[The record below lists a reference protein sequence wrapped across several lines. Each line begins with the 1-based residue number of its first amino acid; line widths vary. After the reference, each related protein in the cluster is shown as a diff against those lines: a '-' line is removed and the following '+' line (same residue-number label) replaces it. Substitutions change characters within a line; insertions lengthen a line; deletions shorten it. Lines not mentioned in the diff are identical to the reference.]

1 MTRHSGELDAK
12 RFPGRGEIWFVE
24 LPTDPPGKGPR
35 PVVIVSVDGRNR
47 NVRADTVSVAPL
59 TPSIQKNLPTH
70 IYLPA
75 GETGLLEDSCVRAED
90 ITVVR
95 KATLRE
101 PRFGLRRLAHSRI
114 CQVVAA
120 ARISMGC

>member
-1 MTRHSGELDAK
+1 MTKHSEELETK

-47 NVRADTVSVAPL
+47 NGRADTVSVAPL
-59 TPSIQKNLPTH
+59 TTSIQRNVPTH
-70 IYLPA
+70 IYLPT

-95 KATLRE
+95 KVTLRE
-101 PRFGLRRLAHSRI
+101 PRSRLRRLTHSRI
-114 CQVVAA
+114 CEIANA
-120 ARISMGC
+120 ARIAMGC